1 MFVFNFIT
9 KIILLDVVKKR
20 HFSLSA
26 HVPKPT
32 LMKRHLLRSA
42 HAPHLSQAAIL
53 RQSIYICL
61 VHHRRC
67 TAGLFINKEHVFHST
82 AILCRPICGFV
93 CIQFCPVSWQKSSC
107 ELCSILAK
115 IVFFLFFHYK
125 TTDTNNVNK
134 EKNTEIK
141 WHQYFHLASL
151 KNSYLFYCYSNKSI
165 QNPCN
170 KFNLIL
176 LIRLWACVWL

>member
-61 VHHRRC
+61 VYHRRC

-93 CIQFCPVSWQKSSC
+93 CIQFCPVSWQKKWLWALQYSSQNR
-107 ELCSILAK
+107 L
-115 IVFFLFFHYK
+115 FLFFHYK

-134 EKNTEIK
+134 EKKYRNRI
-141 WHQYFHLASL
+141 ASILSLSKFEKLIPVLLLL
-151 KNSYLFYCYSNKSI
+151 K
-165 QNPCN
+165 
-170 KFNLIL
+170 
-176 LIRLWACVWL
+176 